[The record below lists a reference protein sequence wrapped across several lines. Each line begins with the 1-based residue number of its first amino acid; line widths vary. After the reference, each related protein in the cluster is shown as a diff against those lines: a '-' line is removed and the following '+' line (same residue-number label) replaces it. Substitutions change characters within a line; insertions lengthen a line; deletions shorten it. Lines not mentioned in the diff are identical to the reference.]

1 MLYGTQVKHKEMN
14 LNVPSWFAILPFC
27 TVSAVRKG
35 KNLQRICRHS
45 AKCSKTWLKSG
56 PTRLSLL
63 WYWWGCR
70 QISYP
75 INVVRMG
82 NFVIF
87 EVLLAKKVL

>member
-56 PTRLSLL
+56 PPRLSLL
-63 WYWWGCR
+63 WLLVGMPTNKLPDKC
-70 QISYP
+70 SED
-75 INVVRMG
+75 G
-82 NFVIF
+82 ELCNF
-87 EVLLAKKVL
+87 